1 MLTLNQLFLGEKAI
15 IKDFSNHDISLKL
28 LELGCIPGTTVH
40 IERISPMKDPIAIRV
55 SGTLIAMRVEEAK
68 SIIIER
74 L

>member
-1 MLTLNQLFLGEKAI
+1 MLTLNQLPLGKKAV

-28 LELGCIPGTTVH
+28 LELGCIPGTTVQ
-40 IERISPMKDPIAIRV
+40 IERFSPMKDPIAIRV

-68 SIIIER
+68 SIIIEH